1 MTRGDQMGYRIEY
14 DPKEHTSGKAGVFV
28 RRIQILTA
36 AFFLLFVLLV
46 RQAWLEGTE
55 ILRNTLLPGELS
67 FTRTAFQT
75 MLGDI
80 RQGTSV
86 QEALTVFCQ
95 QIIDHG

>member
-1 MTRGDQMGYRIEY
+1 MGYRIEY
-14 DPKEHTSGKAGVFV
+14 EPQTRTSGKSGRFV

-46 RQAWLEGTE
+46 RQAWPEGTQMLRE
-55 ILRNTLLPGELS
+55 ILLPGEPS
-67 FTRTAFQT
+67 FTQTAFQT

-95 QIIDHG
+95 QMIDHG